1 MIVILQFPF
10 LVLGAAGHYLP
21 HPVMNIPLNGSQAPQ
36 MQKRSKRGRKG
47 ATQSTKGATQS
58 TKGANKSS
66 EREVIVIE
74 EDEATEYDASS
85 L

>member
-1 MIVILQFPF
+1 
-10 LVLGAAGHYLP
+10 
-21 HPVMNIPLNGSQAPQ
+21 